1 MKQYLHIIQ
10 KELPTVSE
18 EDLITPIRQTHIDS
32 LDIVVIRVTLEKH
45 FGVEVSDAV
54 WYQYQTLSEALEY
67 FHNNKNETIK
77 SDFNEENELKLTD
90 SIEIRMPQM
99 ANSSLSENWLLKY
112 LGDYHWQLLSKAFNL
127 KSSDFKDQ
135 NGNRLYATF
144 VRISYTNSNMEYFWE
159 NDVLDFV
166 GSIDSYGKDTFIS
179 SIDGIN
185 QRDSFSRISSKLMTV
200 FSVREASN
208 NSIHKGIPKILSHK
222 INELQKVP
230 LFLNE
235 YRLLNK
241 NLLASLETQHHTF
254 NTTDKI
260 IIKAEYQ
267 INPYYD
273 INGVGLLYFAAYPII
288 ADSCLFNIP
297 NLFDSVIHDQVKY
310 IDITLYKTVFRD
322 IFYFANCNSTDKI
335 IVELNSI
342 ETNYEKIYLSV
353 TLRRNSDN
361 KIIAKIFTILE
372 HPPYT

>member
-1 MKQYLHIIQ
+1 MTENHIL
-10 KELPTVSE
+10 K
-18 EDLITPIRQTHIDS
+18 
-32 LDIVVIRVTLEKH
+32 
-45 FGVEVSDAV
+45 
-54 WYQYQTLSEALEY
+54 
-67 FHNNKNETIK
+67 
-77 SDFNEENELKLTD
+77 ELKLSD
-90 SIEIRMPQM
+90 SIELRMPQM
-99 ANSSLSENWLLKY
+99 ANSSLSERWLLNY

-127 KSSDFKDQ
+127 KSSDFKDE

-144 VRISYTNSNMEYFWE
+144 VRISYTNSNMEYFRE
-159 NDVLDFV
+159 NDILDFV
-166 GSIDSYGKDTFIS
+166 GSIESYGKDTFIS

-185 QRDSFSRISSKLMTV
+185 QRDSFSSISSKLMTV
-200 FSVREASN
+200 FSVREVSN
-208 NSIHKGIPKILSHK
+208 NSIHKSITKLISHK
-222 INELQKVP
+222 INELHKAP

-235 YRLLNK
+235 YIILNK

-273 INGVGLLYFAAYPII
+273 INGVGLLCFAAYPII
-288 ADSCLFNIP
+288 ADTCLFSIP

-310 IDITLYKTVFRD
+310 IDITLYSTVFRD
-322 IFYFANCNSTDKI
+322 IFYFANCNSSDKI

-342 ETNYEKIYLSV
+342 ETDIIRIYLSV

-361 KIIAKIFTILE
+361 NIIAKIFTILE